1 MLPLDIPYGK
11 CLSKALRSRNMMEHE
26 DNNKAASEVL
36 GEVVQNENT
45 DKITFADLKTSLH
58 ERGFGLLL
66 LIFSLPLVAVPPGLT
81 MVACLPSAFLSAQM
95 VVGMDSP
102 WFPKWLGNKSIK
114 RSTLAAIIKKLTPF
128 LYKIERIMR
137 PRLPIASS
145 KKGERIIGIFA
156 LFFAISIA
164 IPLPFTNFVPSIAIA
179 IMSLGLL
186 SRDGLII
193 IVGMIVGTI
202 GCTITFTVLFFGT
215 KIFKS
220 LFGSIATLF
229 GL

>member
-1 MLPLDIPYGK
+1 
-11 CLSKALRSRNMMEHE
+11 MEE
-26 DNNKAASEVL
+26 NDNNKAASEVL
-36 GEVVQNENT
+36 GEVVQNGNT

-81 MVACLPSAFLSAQM
+81 MVACLPSAFLSVQM
-95 VVGMDSP
+95 VIGMDSP
-102 WFPKWLGNKSIK
+102 WFPKWLGKRTIK
-114 RSTLAAIIKKLTPF
+114 RSTLAAIIKKLNPF

-145 KKGERIIGIFA
+145 KKGEQVIGIFA
-156 LFFAISIA
+156 LCFSLSIA

-179 IMSLGLL
+179 VMSLGLL

-202 GCTITFTVLFFGT
+202 GCTMTFTVLFFGT
-215 KIFKS
+215 KMFKS
-220 LFGSIATLF
+220 LFGNISNLF
-229 GL
+229 GI

>member
-1 MLPLDIPYGK
+1 
-11 CLSKALRSRNMMEHE
+11 MEQNE
-26 DNNKAASEVL
+26 NNKAASEVL
-36 GEVVQNENT
+36 GEVVQNGNT

-81 MVACLPSAFLSAQM
+81 MVACLPSVFLSVQM
-95 VVGMDSP
+95 VIGMDSP
-102 WFPKWLGNKSIK
+102 WFPKWLGKKSIK

-128 LYKIERIMR
+128 LYKIERLMR
-137 PRLPIASS
+137 PRLHIASS
-145 KKGERIIGIFA
+145 KKGEQLIGAFA
-156 LFFAISIA
+156 LLFSISIA

-179 IMSLGLL
+179 VMSLGLL

-193 IVGMIVGTI
+193 ISGMIIGTI
-202 GCTITFTVLFFGT
+202 GCTITFSVLFLGT
-215 KIFKS
+215 KMFKS